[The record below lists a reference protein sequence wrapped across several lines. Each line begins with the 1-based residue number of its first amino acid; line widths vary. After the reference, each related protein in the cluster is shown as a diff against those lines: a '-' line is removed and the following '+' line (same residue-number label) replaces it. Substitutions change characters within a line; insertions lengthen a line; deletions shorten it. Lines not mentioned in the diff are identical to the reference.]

1 MLRHIP
7 TLLSW
12 HIATLLLGNVP
23 TDRSLGSSVALTSGG
38 PEAASAT
45 SGGSSIGW
53 LRGLADSLKPGLAFL
68 LLNCA
73 ALLLVDRLALLL
85 VDSAAL
91 VLVLSLADLLIAC
104 LHHLSTNHSR
114 FQFRGSS
121 KLYCIFVFVFC

>member
-12 HIATLLLGNVP
+12 HIATLLLRNVP
-23 TDRSLGSSVALTSGG
+23 ADRSLGSSVALTSGG
-38 PEAASAT
+38 PEAGAAT
-45 SGGSSIGW
+45 GGSSIGW

-68 LLNCA
+68 FLNCA
-73 ALLLVDRLALLL
+73 ALLLVDRLTLLL

-104 LHHLSTNHSR
+104 LHHLSKS
-114 FQFRGSS
+114 Q
-121 KLYCIFVFVFC
+121 